1 MGRLPLSDRMMVEEC
16 RSLTVA
22 SLVSARIIGPREV
35 PDSPAPPQPLYWP
48 SGFEASALYQ
58 ENWKGEGKL
67 RLAYTLRGER
77 IEDLIE
83 ITAIPSP
90 LGHGRWRYYF
100 NCPGVGG
107 VECGRRVGK
116 LYLPLGESRFACR
129 ACHDLTYRSSK
140 EHDKRMDMFRRLSPE
155 DLARALKNPDW
166 NMRHLAF
173 RAALQYIHCR
183 SK

>member
-1 MGRLPLSDRMMVEEC
+1 MGRLPWSDRRIVEEC
-16 RSLTVA
+16 RSLNVA
-22 SLVSARIIGPREV
+22 SLVSARIIGPKDV

-83 ITAIPSP
+83 ITSIPSP

-100 NCPGVGG
+100 NCPGIDGE
-107 VECGRRVGK
+107 ECGRRVGK
-116 LYLPLGESRFACR
+116 LYLPPDESWFACR
-129 ACHDLTYRSSK
+129 KCHHLTYRSSK
-140 EHDKRMDMFRRLSPE
+140 EHDRRLDMFRKLPAE
-155 DLARALKNPDW
+155 DLARALGSPD
-166 NMRHLAF
+166 RSIKHLAF
-173 RAALQYIHCR
+173 RAALHRRGLI
-183 SK
+183 